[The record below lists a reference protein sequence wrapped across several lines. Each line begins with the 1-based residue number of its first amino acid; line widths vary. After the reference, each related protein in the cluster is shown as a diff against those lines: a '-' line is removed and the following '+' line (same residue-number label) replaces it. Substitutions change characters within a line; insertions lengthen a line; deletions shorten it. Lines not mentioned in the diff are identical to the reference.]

1 MGTATTY
8 GNLDMNQ
15 YFVLYQGQEIEVCI
29 TPVELNRYACRVQ
42 GKQFVIE
49 VAPGTHAHELIFKD
63 DSLNQHTLFV
73 QKQTQEQT
81 LLRFDGVDKQLQVL
95 DPRAVYQYHHK
106 SKQQISGFNVVSPMP
121 GKVTAVLVKEGQTV
135 EAGQGLIVVEAMK
148 MENEFKAPAEGVI
161 ERIFARVGDAVESSF
176 VLIHAGP
183 VS

>member
-1 MGTATTY
+1 
-8 GNLDMNQ
+8 MNQ